1 MSMEAF
7 RNIAIDGQRVTVGA
21 AATTADVADQLAG
34 TELFLPLGDNP
45 TQSIGSAVLSMDA
58 SPFLRSGG
66 GAGPLRDAVVKAD
79 VVPTDGTG
87 AGKTRTIQGK
97 ALRDLLAGGRPAVIA
112 NLVFD
117 TTALKVDDSTRWM
130 QAWTMSYDPKA
141 FAKLCDA
148 LFGPRSGSIP
158 ERVDLSLRVTSAAFS
173 MKLVIVRIT
182 GHGDSDNAAAA
193 TVVQLALE
201 RSNFHVI
208 DSTREDGPGSSVAAW
223 VATGPNAAAEGE
235 ALRRFGSNSVP
246 RPFAR
251 FRKPLLDALNFA
263 IGISPRTG
271 RKRAPGIREWVEL
284 QLAPDGNVVARA
296 EMTDGDAETK
306 VALEAARRMADAIPA
321 DKISPTAAVPSR
333 AVVRRAEARAVTR
346 GIAVLPAF
354 APTVGFNLA
363 PSNMVGSAVIPGF
376 RGDVY
381 PASSG
386 AQYQHQIRQQY
397 AFSSYSPQVRAARMS
412 PQYVALPLDAE
423 DVAKAVKYAEDHSLK
438 IVTRSGGHQYC
449 GLSSGG
455 NQTLLLDMKLFANV
469 VFSPSI
475 GTPTQVTAGPG
486 VSLKDLSKMLL
497 AKRVVIP
504 HGECP
509 LVRLGGHVQ
518 TGGIGHQLRSLGATL
533 DWVSSFKMVTRDPQS
548 PAVSAY
554 AEHKF
559 NRPLATGALLT
570 DEVFRS
576 VLGGGPSSWGVLTE
590 ITFELVSDGT
600 FPTSEGYSRNYP
612 YDRDGFS
619 AAMDQLRRWADRQAS
634 GQLLQGI
641 DLFLS
646 VVSGDLPR
654 PGALLIET
662 MCRDASGVDEI
673 NRVVD
678 AVDEAI
684 SFFTPAYSTIH
695 GPVGLSVIADKGV
708 REIGAF
714 GLPASGHEFDLPYKK
729 SLHITTTT
737 FSQAFCDQFVDL
749 VDTVFNHSGLKVVVQ
764 AVVGGGEFTANGQ
777 KNTTR
782 MQRRDGLVQLVFD
795 VFYEDGFEAVAE
807 HFQAQ
812 MKGLLNLY
820 SGGADLRMFWGT
832 FEDAN
837 TNGTQLDMSQQQVQS
852 FYYDSHNEY
861 ARLKQIKTS
870 IDPDDV
876 FHTSFT
882 VQ

>member
-1 MSMEAF
+1 MEAF
-7 RNIAIDGQRVTVGA
+7 QNVAVDGRKITVGA

-66 GAGPLRDAVVKAD
+66 AGGSLRDAVVKAD
-79 VVPTDGTG
+79 VVPTEGAG

-97 ALRDLLAGGRPAVIA
+97 ALRDLLAGGRPAVIT

-117 TTALKVDDSTRWM
+117 ATALKVDDSTRWM
-130 QAWTMSYDPKA
+130 QAWTMSYEPKA
-141 FAKLCDA
+141 FARLCDA
-148 LFGPRSGSIP
+148 LFGPRSGSLP
-158 ERVDLSLRVTSAAFS
+158 EQVDLSLRVTSAVYS

-182 GHGDSDNAAAA
+182 GHGDADNAAAA
-193 TVVQLALE
+193 AIVQAAIN
-201 RSNFHVI
+201 RSKFQVI
-208 DSTREDGPGSSVAAW
+208 DTSREDGPGSSVAAW
-223 VATGPNAAAEGE
+223 VATGPNAAAEGQ
-235 ALRRFGSNSVP
+235 ALRRFGSNSAP
-246 RPFAR
+246 RPFAA
-251 FRKPLLDALNFA
+251 FRKPLLDAINFA

-271 RKRAPGIREWVEL
+271 RKRASGIRASVEL

-296 EMTDGDAETK
+296 EMSDVDAEPK
-306 VALEAARRMADAIPA
+306 VALEARRRMATAIPA
-321 DKISPTAAVPSR
+321 DKVSPTAAVSR
-333 AVVRRAEARAVTR
+333 QAVVRRAAARSVVR
-346 GIAVLPAF
+346 GVEVLPSF
-354 APTVGFNLA
+354 APTAGFSLM
-363 PSNMVGSAVIPGF
+363 PSNMVGSIPGF

-386 AQYQHQIRQQY
+386 AQYQNQIRQY
-397 AFSSYSPQVRAARMS
+397 AFSSYSPQVRAARMT
-412 PQYVALPLDAE
+412 PQYVALPLDAA
-423 DVAKAVKYAEDHSLK
+423 DVAVAVKYAEDHNLK

-455 NQTLLLDMKLFANV
+455 SQTLLLDMKRFAKV
-469 VFSPSI
+469 VFSPST
-475 GTPTQVTAGPG
+475 GTPTQVTVGPG
-486 VSLKDLSKMLL
+486 VALKDVSKMLR
-497 AKRVVIP
+497 AKGVVIP

-533 DWVSSFKMVTRDPQS
+533 DWVSSFKMVSRDPQS

-554 AEHKF
+554 AEHTF
-559 NRPLATGALLT
+559 NRPLATGAQLT
-570 DEVFRS
+570 DELFRS

-590 ITFELVSDGT
+590 MTFDLVSDQT
-600 FPTSEGYSRNYP
+600 FPASEGISRNYL
-612 YDRDGFS
+612 YDRGGFS
-619 AAMDQLRRWADRQAS
+619 AAMDQLRRWADRQAN
-634 GQLLQGI
+634 GQLPPGI
-641 DLFLS
+641 DQFLS
-646 VVSGDLPR
+646 VVSGDFPR
-654 PGALLIET
+654 PGALLVET

-673 NRVVD
+673 KVVVN
-678 AVDEAI
+678 AVNNAVSI
-684 SFFTPAYSTIH
+684 LTPAYSTIE
-695 GPVGLSVIADKGV
+695 GQTDLSVIADKGV

-729 SLHITTTT
+729 SLHITMTP
-737 FSQAFCDQFVDL
+737 FSHAFCDQFVDL
-749 VDTVFNHSGLKVVVQ
+749 VDTAYNHSGLKVVVQ

-777 KNTTR
+777 KNTSD

-795 VFYEDGFEAVAE
+795 VFYKNGFQAVAE
-807 HFQAQ
+807 QFQAQ

-837 TNGTQLDMSQQQVQS
+837 TNGTQLDMSQRQVQDL
-852 FYYDSHNEY
+852 YYDSQAEY

-870 IDPDDV
+870 IDPNDV